1 MRRSGTLLEGSRAMA
16 AGGRNPQKSAMARAK
31 RQAQMAQEGK
41 GGGGASAKA
50 ERQGAGMDAKMAKT
64 AARKAEVAERAAEKQ
79 RKAEEEELRQQRM
92 KAKEER
98 EAAKKAKEEAKKGG
112 GGGGGAE
119 SEDEKIARLQKQW
132 MPLVKKGEGLEESG
146 DLEGALALY
155 QEAMTGFRNEGVKR
169 PKLKEKMD
177 KVKAKMGEA

>member
-1 MRRSGTLLEGSRAMA
+1 MA

-98 EAAKKAKEEAKKGG
+98 EAAKKAKEEAKKA

-146 DLEGALALY
+146 DLAGALALY
-155 QEAMTGFRNEGVKR
+155 QEAMTGFRSEGVKR

-177 KVKAKMGEA
+177 NVKAKMGEA

>member
-1 MRRSGTLLEGSRAMA
+1 MA

-64 AARKAEVAERAAEKQ
+64 AARKAEVAQRAAEKQ

-92 KAKEER
+92 KAKEAR
-98 EAAKKAKEEAKKGG
+98 EAAKKAKEEAKK
-112 GGGGGAE
+112 GGGAE

>member
-1 MRRSGTLLEGSRAMA
+1 
-16 AGGRNPQKSAMARAK
+16 
-31 RQAQMAQEGK
+31 
-41 GGGGASAKA
+41 
-50 ERQGAGMDAKMAKT
+50 
-64 AARKAEVAERAAEKQ
+64 
-79 RKAEEEELRQQRM
+79 M
-92 KAKEER
+92 KAKEDR
-98 EAAKKAKEEAKKGG
+98 EAAKKAKEGAKKAGGGG